1 MKYDRCILRTIMFAY
16 VDTRVSNPVRQKFE
30 AYLKSTMAFAK
41 RKGLDLRFEVVGIRE
56 RGLTVTD
63 RDDPKGFR
71 FGYSLVMEMPDD
83 GIPEDAQHISDIV
96 YAGLRDAVWNTP
108 FRNVDDRE
116 DCFVVRLQDRN
127 DTSIVH
133 ECQVSLIMRDVSG
146 RVLYRYQDMY
156 NGGYVFRPIEG
167 TEGYD
172 ELLDSVHGK
181 LEDPFKKIRRACK
194 LKMNDDPERCTA
206 LIYAEVIR
214 DLAKDPE

>member
-1 MKYDRCILRTIMFAY
+1 MKYDRCIHPTIMFAY

-83 GIPEDAQHISDIV
+83 GIPEDAQHVSDIV

-127 DTSIVH
+127 DASIVH
-133 ECQVSLIMRDVSG
+133 ECQVSLLMRDVSG

-156 NGGYVFRPIEG
+156 NGGYVFRAIEG

-172 ELLDSVHGK
+172 ALLDSVHEK
-181 LEDPFKKIRRACK
+181 LEDPFKKIRRSCK
-194 LKMNDDPERCTA
+194 LMMNDHPERCTA
-206 LIYAEVIR
+206 VIYAEVIR
-214 DLAKDPE
+214 DLDKDPE